1 MQAGFYQIPFGVKLM
16 KEDQIFIMVVRN
28 ILAMLVDCATQ
39 NGCGSVDLPGV
50 IYFITSENE
59 FVTALCCHN
68 RV

>member
-1 MQAGFYQIPFGVKLM
+1 M
-16 KEDQIFIMVVRN
+16 KEDQIFIVVVRN

-39 NGCGSVDLPGV
+39 NGVGQWIARCV
-50 IYFITSENE
+50 YFITSENE